1 MGFQT
6 NAYLNQ
12 ATSPAREDPF
22 FTIIVAAYNRP
33 HLLAE
38 TIKSLA
44 AQTFQDFEIV
54 VFDNGSQPPV
64 VVESINKPIQVIRVE
79 KNMMLADLIN
89 PFYAKAR
96 GQWIMPFLGDDDIL
110 TRDCLE
116 EVHHL
121 ITTTPGEIEYVGCGY
136 TRYNR
141 SNNTAVG
148 KEKWDGETHVF
159 DAKEVAYGF
168 CAGWG
173 IEISQ
178 ATARSPCCHSSATF
192 VFRGLLQSKALC
204 LVKPLADVGLLHS
217 LFQTKKAYWLCRP
230 LVVIGE
236 GHAKEMDG
244 LHQSRRFLL
253 QHYVV
258 DDPLI
263 PVRACTFQNLVTES
277 HLQVLRNLS
286 LLDLAFCLRPEFY
299 LNHVLEILADKPRT
313 KQTYTDCCEAI
324 PSFWKSVLHHHGMRR
339 HEWKLFRKVVKRLLL
354 GPRNCSRKT
363 IAPSAPEP
371 VYRDIFE
378 YEAHL
383 STDATSSRPSAR
395 SGNIPGALNPAK

>member
-192 VFRGLLQSKALC
+192 VFRGLLQSNLWPTLGCFTAC
-204 LVKPLADVGLLHS
+204 FKP
-217 LFQTKKAYWLCRP
+217 KKPIGFAGPWLSSGKDTPRKWMASTSP
-230 LVVIGE
+230 G
-236 GHAKEMDG
+236 
-244 LHQSRRFLL
+244 
-253 QHYVV
+253 
-258 DDPLI
+258 
-263 PVRACTFQNLVTES
+263 
-277 HLQVLRNLS
+277 
-286 LLDLAFCLRPEFY
+286 AFSSS
-299 LNHVLEILADKPRT
+299 I
-313 KQTYTDCCEAI
+313 
-324 PSFWKSVLHHHGMRR
+324 
-339 HEWKLFRKVVKRLLL
+339 
-354 GPRNCSRKT
+354 
-363 IAPSAPEP
+363 
-371 VYRDIFE
+371 
-378 YEAHL
+378 
-383 STDATSSRPSAR
+383 TSSM
-395 SGNIPGALNPAK
+395 IL